1 MLARHRTFVVAC
13 LLAWASSLAVFAA
26 APAAAAEKIP
36 GHAYLGT
43 ERYVEY
49 LAGDLPIV
57 LTSPHGG
64 RLKPDSIPN
73 RTEGATDIDAN
84 TQELARSLAD
94 EFFLR
99 TGHRVHLVASH
110 LHRLKLDPNREI
122 KEAAAGNATAERAWT
137 EYHAAIR
144 GALAA
149 AVARHSFAFL
159 VDLHGHAHPIA
170 RLELG
175 YALDAKQLNRTDT
188 AFDSA
193 GLIAVSTISDLHTR
207 LGGSAATL
215 LRGPTSL
222 GALFAARGYRAT
234 PSPADAQPGDGPFF
248 SGGYTVRQHAGGA
261 TPQVDGLQIECH
273 RVGVRD
279 TPENRAKFARVAA
292 EVLTLFVEAHYPFTF
307 PAPAKK

>member
-1 MLARHRTFVVAC
+1 MTVLRRF
-13 LLAWASSLAVFAA
+13 FAA
-26 APAAAAEKIP
+26 VALALLSASPATAATPAEKIP
-36 GHAYLGT
+36 GQSYFGT

-64 RLKPDSIPN
+64 RLKPDALPD
-73 RTEGATDIDAN
+73 RTEGATDMDAN
-84 TQELARSLAD
+84 TQELARALAD
-94 EFFLR
+94 EFFAR
-99 TGHRVHLVASH
+99 TGHRIHLVASQ
-110 LHRLKLDPNREI
+110 LHRVKLDPNREI
-122 KEAAAGNATAERAWT
+122 KEAAAGHPAAERAWS

-149 AVARHSFAFL
+149 AVARHGFAFL

-175 YALDAKQLNRTDT
+175 YALDAKQLNRPDA

-193 GLIAVSTISDLHTR
+193 GLIAVSTFSDLHAR

-215 LRGPTSL
+215 LRGPASL

-248 SGGYTVRQHAGGA
+248 AGGYTVRQHAGGA
-261 TPQVDGLQIECH
+261 TPKVDGLQIECH
-273 RVGVRD
+273 RIGVRD
-279 TPENRAKFARVAA
+279 TEENRTKFARTAA
-292 EVLTLFVEAHYPFTF
+292 AVLTLFVEAHYPYKF
-307 PAPAKK
+307 PATSPKK